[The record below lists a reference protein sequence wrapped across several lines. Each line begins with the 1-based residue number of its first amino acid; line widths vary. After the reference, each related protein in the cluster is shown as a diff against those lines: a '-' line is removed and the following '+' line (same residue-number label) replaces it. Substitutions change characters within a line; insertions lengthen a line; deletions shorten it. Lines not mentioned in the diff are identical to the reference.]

1 MRKIST
7 MLLVI
12 FSVGFFACGGGGSGS
27 SYYPRF
33 ASSDN
38 EIVQYSFPAS
48 ANPGLAADV
57 NGVINGNSISLEVPN
72 NANTASLIAEFVTN
86 SPEVDINGVSQASG
100 TSSNDF
106 SSNVVYTVAA
116 ENQEIRKY
124 TVSVR
129 KAAASEKTIDSV
141 ALDGVN
147 GVINQDTGTVAVELP
162 SGTSLKSLT
171 TTFSGT
177 ADTVTVAGVE
187 QTSGEKSD
195 FSTPRT
201 YTATAPDGS
210 SKTYTVTATLE
221 KSPWNEITSFL
232 FSADANKS
240 LPADVAGVI
249 DTGNNINVELP
260 AGSSKSGLIATYATN
275 GVTVAVG
282 DAVQSSGKST
292 NDFSDDVTYR
302 VTAENGDVREYTV
315 HVSVAKNSDKNITR
329 FIVDGET
336 AVIDENNQ
344 TISVSFPAG
353 KDLTDLVSSFITNG
367 ISVTVKGEEQT
378 GSESAGNF
386 SSEVVYDVKAE
397 NGTVKSYKVKTE
409 AEQSITGLWNFEEA
423 TDSGYTVS
431 GALTSA
437 GITDNALL
445 FDGYNDC
452 VIVNDGGKT
461 APADSG
467 TVATVIKVLKKKP
480 YAGIV
485 HKGSKKDFSDE
496 SYSLQ
501 FWGENGNDGTV
512 RFSLFNDDNAFAYI
526 DSSTKLDG
534 NKWYHLTAT
543 WDKKNISL
551 YINGSLEKTIPNTI
565 GKIRNSGGP
574 LVIGAQLGKN
584 RYNSALGN
592 VGFNGIIDRVKILN
606 RSLTA
611 DEVAADFSSVFP
623 GKKGAMTAYLL
634 AVASSN
640 TMRLGI
646 VLGVILLMLAVLYA
660 VNRKRMKSES

>member
-1 MRKIST
+1 MRKITAVLSVFFFT
-7 MLLVI
+7 GLI
-12 FSVGFFACGGGGSGS
+12 FSCGGGGNGS

-38 EIVQYSFPAS
+38 EIVQYNFPAS
-48 ANPGLAADV
+48 ANPGLGADV
-57 NGVINGNSISLEVPN
+57 NGVIKGNSISLEVSN
-72 NANTASLIAEFVTN
+72 NTNLASLIAVFATN
-86 SPEVDINGVSQASG
+86 SPEVDVNGVSQVSG

-106 SSNVVYTVAA
+106 SSNVVYTVVA
-116 ENQEIRKY
+116 ENQETRKY
-124 TVSVR
+124 TVSVK

-141 ALDGVN
+141 ALNGVN
-147 GVINQDTGTVAVELP
+147 GVINQDTGTVTVELP
-162 SGTSLKSLT
+162 SGTPLESLA

-187 QTSGEKSD
+187 QTSGEKTD

-201 YTATAPDGS
+201 YTATATDGS
-210 SKTYTVTATLE
+210 SKTYTVTATVE
-221 KSPWNEITSFL
+221 KSPWNEISSFV

-240 LPADVAGVI
+240 LPADVTGLI
-249 DTGNNINVELP
+249 DTDNNINVELP
-260 AGSSKSGLIATYATN
+260 SGSSKSGLIATYATK

-315 HVSVAKNSDKNITR
+315 HVSVAKNSDKDITR

-353 KDLTDLVSSFITNG
+353 KDLTDIVTSFVTNG
-367 ISVTVKGEEQT
+367 VSVTVKGEEQT
-378 GSESAGNF
+378 GTGTVNNF

-409 AEQSITGLWNFEEA
+409 IEPSIAGLWNFKEA
-423 TDSGYTVS
+423 TDGDYTVS
-431 GALTSA
+431 GALTAA
-437 GITDNALL
+437 GLTGNALL

-452 VIVNDGGKT
+452 VIVNDDEKS

-467 TVATVIKVLKKKP
+467 TIETVIKVLKNKP

-526 DSSTKLDG
+526 DSSTKLDV
-534 NKWYHLTAT
+534 NK
-543 WDKKNISL
+543 
-551 YINGSLEKTIPNTI
+551 
-565 GKIRNSGGP
+565 
-574 LVIGAQLGKN
+574 
-584 RYNSALGN
+584 
-592 VGFNGIIDRVKILN
+592 
-606 RSLTA
+606 
-611 DEVAADFSSVFP
+611 
-623 GKKGAMTAYLL
+623 
-634 AVASSN
+634 
-640 TMRLGI
+640 
-646 VLGVILLMLAVLYA
+646 
-660 VNRKRMKSES
+660 